1 MAFSSTIQPVTKHT
15 SELPSG
21 MDVTTASLLLAVLV
35 SAYAAKNSKKAL
47 KKAKRKFMLSAL
59 KMKMKNMV
67 RRDSNSTNVIIW
79 VLLAVAIIALLIVAP
94 IAALV
99 LAIIGLILYL
109 TGTIHF

>member
-21 MDVTTASLLLAVLV
+21 LDVTTASVLLAVLL

-47 KKAKRKFMLSAL
+47 KKAKHKLMLSAL

-67 RRDSNSTNVIIW
+67 KRDSSSTNVIIW
-79 VLLAVAIIALLIVAP
+79 ILLAVAIIALLIVAP

-99 LAIIGLILYL
+99 LAILALILYL

>member
-1 MAFSSTIQPVTKHT
+1 MAFISTTIQPVTKHNDH
-15 SELPSG
+15 SIYGNE
-21 MDVTTASLLLAVLV
+21 VAASLLLGILLT
-35 SAYAAKNSKKAL
+35 AYAAKNSKKAL
-47 KKAKRKFMLSAL
+47 RKAKRKLVLTAL
-59 KMKMKNMV
+59 KMKLNKMA
-67 RRDSNSTNVIIW
+67 SNDMTTNTVIW

>member
-1 MAFSSTIQPVTKHT
+1 MAFTSTTVQPIIKHDT
-15 SELPSG
+15 HPVFGNE
-21 MDVTTASLLLAVLV
+21 VAASLLLGILLT
-35 SAYAAKNSKKAL
+35 AYAAKNSKKAL
-47 KKAKRKFMLSAL
+47 RKAKRNLVLTAL
-59 KMKMKNMV
+59 KMKFFKKAN
-67 RRDSNSTNVIIW
+67 DTTTNTVIW